1 MDLFE
6 QAKKA
11 AEAAAENF
19 IEQKTGQ
26 HVDLDGSDK
35 AVTTAETDATGDDT
49 PTPAATEAN
58 PLMDNVMAAAKNMAM
73 PLIEEKLKMDLD
85 GDGQIGK

>member
-1 MDLFE
+1 MDLFD

-11 AEAAAENF
+11 AESALENV

-26 HVDLDGSDK
+26 HVDLDGTDK
-35 AVTTAETDATGDDT
+35 AEDAT
-49 PTPAATEAN
+49 PTEAN

-85 GDGQIGK
+85 GDGQVGK